1 MLGQQS
7 QIPSWIKNT
16 AKWWGEGKVSDSEF
30 ISALQWLI
38 DQKILVLP
46 KSGNV
51 SSSQP
56 EQTPKS
62 PSLTLKNPLLKYL
75 PNITDLPF
83 SSLWTIQNTNS
94 TTINAKSLAV
104 NGKSLSFKTG
114 IERVL
119 KKESPI
125 SPTSVIID
133 LYKFTFVDDAGL
145 YFQDNKLS
153 YASYGS
159 PLPYTHSNAECID
172 AWAHVDNTRFLKVM
186 CRQAST
192 IILVEGQGTDIH
204 IEKDVWGIIDITLSK
219 VPYS

>member
-16 AKWWGEGKVSDSEF
+16 AKWWGEDKISDSEF
-30 ISALQWLI
+30 ISALQWLV

-46 KSGNV
+46 QSIPH
-51 SSSQP
+51 P
-56 EQTPKS
+56 EQTLKS
-62 PSLTLKNPLLKYL
+62 PSVTLKNPLLAYL
-75 PNITDLPF
+75 PNVTDLPF

-94 TTINAKSLAV
+94 TTIDPKSLTV
-104 NGKSLSFKTG
+104 GGKSLSFKTG

-125 SPTSVIID
+125 SPTLVILD

-145 YFQDNKLS
+145 YFQNNKLS
-153 YASYGS
+153 YSNVDS
-159 PLPYTHSNAECID
+159 PIPYTHGNAECID
-172 AWAHVDNTRFLKVM
+172 RWAHVDNTRALKIM

-204 IEKDVWGIIDITLSK
+204 IEKDVWGITDIILSK